1 MTENID
7 SLPDLQHTA
16 KPSHPL
22 YLNQIGV
29 NNVKVPFI
37 LDSIN
42 GNSHNLIA
50 NVEMT
55 TDLAP
60 EIKGIS
66 MSMLLRSLIKYL
78 DKPLKHNTLKCI
90 LEEFKTAVE
99 TNSKHSSLKF
109 DFELPMIRK
118 APKSGLEFPQYYQ
131 CSFSGRLDNDN
142 FRFFQKV
149 KVQYASYCCCSAS
162 LCDHLKENGS
172 AGFPHA
178 QRSYCTAL
186 FEIKPEN
193 IVWLETLIDL
203 IENAVS
209 NKVYPLLRRID
220 EQFVAKTAFENTQF
234 VEDSIRRICT
244 ELNKQELIY
253 DYIVKCVHEESLH
266 TSNAISC
273 IWRGIP
279 NGFDGSY
286 YL

>member
-1 MTENID
+1 MNNNID
-7 SLPDLQHTA
+7 NLPDIQHSE

-37 LDSIN
+37 LDSID
-42 GNSHNLIA
+42 GNSYNLIA

-55 TDLAP
+55 TDLDP

-78 DKPLKHNTLKCI
+78 DKPLKHDTLKNI

-109 DFELPMIRK
+109 DFELPITRK
-118 APKSGLEFPQYYQ
+118 APKSGLEFPQFYP
-131 CSFSGRLDNDN
+131 CSFSGRLDDDN

-162 LCDHLKENGS
+162 LCNHLKENGS
-172 AGFPHA
+172 NGHPHA
-178 QRSYCTAL
+178 QRSFCNL
-186 FEIKPEN
+186 LVEVKPEN

-203 IENAVS
+203 VENAVS
-209 NKVYPLLRRID
+209 NKVFPILKRID
-220 EQFVAKTAFENTQF
+220 EQEVARIAYENTQF

-244 ELNKQELIY
+244 ELNNQELIY
-253 DYIVKCVHEESLH
+253 DYIVKCVHQESLH
-266 TSNAISC
+266 TSNAISSV
-273 IWRGIP
+273 WKGIP
-279 NGFDGSY
+279 NGFTGSY